1 MKRLACFGSCC
12 IDYYTDLNGGSPFA
26 GGGPVNAAVKAAEK
40 GMPVSLL
47 SCAGDDEYGDLLR
60 NALQNRGIDLSHF
73 RTEHGKT
80 AFCQVDIKDHERILG
95 DYDEGVMAGWKL
107 SDDDIS
113 FIMDHDIVLS
123 DLWGRQEEFLPRL
136 REKEDL
142 IIAYDAADRPDDPAA
157 MLAMPYCDLFLFS
170 SESDL
175 ETTVGDMLEVLRMG
189 PKVVIAMCGHKGSLC
204 MNSDGI
210 LKYQIIPEE
219 EIKDTIGAGDSYIAG
234 FLYEYA
240 KGSDL
245 KECIK
250 KASEAALPV
259 LKHHGAFV
267 Q

>member
-26 GGGPVNAAVKAAEK
+26 GGGPVIAAVKAAEK

-47 SCAGDDEYGDLLR
+47 SCTGDDEYGDLLR
-60 NALQNRGIDLSHF
+60 SALRNREIDLSHF
-73 RTEHGKT
+73 HTAPGKT
-80 AFCQVDIKDHERILG
+80 AFCQVEMKDHERILG
-95 DYDEGVMAGWKL
+95 DYDEGVMADWKL
-107 SDDDIS
+107 TADDIS
-113 FIMDHDIVLS
+113 FIMEHDIILS
-123 DLWGRQEEFLPRL
+123 DLWGHQEEFLPVL

-157 MLAMPYCDLFLFS
+157 MLAMPYCDLFFFS
-170 SESDL
+170 SESDF
-175 ETTVGDMLEVLRMG
+175 ETIIGDMLEIMRRG
-189 PKVVIAMCGHKGSLC
+189 PKLVIAMCGHKGSVC

-210 LKYQIIPEE
+210 LKYRIIPEE

-245 KECIK
+245 KDCISE
-250 KASEAALPV
+250 ASEAALPV
-259 LKHHGAFV
+259 LKHHGAFE